1 MKQLIAV
8 LSAVAVMAVA
18 ILGSQAANAQQR
30 SVLSKTDI
38 SDTPGKEGVLLS
50 VVIPPGLIGGKHYHP
65 GDEFLYL
72 VEGTLTIEI
81 DDKPPVTLKPGETL
95 HIPGKA
101 IHRALNPNANAPAR
115 VLTFGVFQKGQPDTT
130 PVK

>member
-1 MKQLIAV
+1 MKHLIGM
-8 LSAVAVMAVA
+8 LSAVPIMSLA
-18 ILGSQAANAQQR
+18 ILGSQDVNAQQR
-30 SVLSKTDI
+30 TVLSRTDL
-38 SDTPGKEGVLLS
+38 SDTPDKEGVMLS
-50 VVIPPGLIGGKHYHP
+50 VVIPPGLSGAKHFHP
-65 GDEFLYL
+65 GDEFLYV
-72 VEGTLTIEI
+72 VEGALTIEI
-81 DDKPPVTLKPGETL
+81 DGKAPVSLMPGQTI

>member
-1 MKQLIAV
+1 MKQLNTA
-8 LSAVAVMAVA
+8 LSAVAIMAIA
-18 ILGSQAANAQQR
+18 ILGTAPAYAQQR

-38 SDTPGKEGVLLS
+38 SDTPGKEGIMLS
-50 VVIPPGLIGGKHYHP
+50 VVIPPALVGGKHYHP

-72 VEGTLTIEI
+72 VEGSLTIEI
-81 DDKPPVTLKPGETL
+81 DGNAPVTLKPGETL

-101 IHRALNPNANAPAR
+101 IHRALNPSATAPAR

>member
-1 MKQLIAV
+1 M
-8 LSAVAVMAVA
+8 
-18 ILGSQAANAQQR
+18 
-30 SVLSKTDI
+30 
-38 SDTPGKEGVLLS
+38 LS
-50 VVIPPGLIGGKHYHP
+50 VFIPPGLAGGKHYHP

-72 VEGTLTIEI
+72 LEGALTIEI
-81 DDKPPVTLKPGETL
+81 DGKAPVSLKPGETI

-101 IHRALNPNANAPAR
+101 IHRAFNPNANAPAR

>member
-1 MKQLIAV
+1 MKQLNTA
-8 LSAVAVMAVA
+8 LSAVAIIVIAV
-18 ILGSQAANAQQR
+18 LGTAPAYAQQR

-38 SDTPGKEGVLLS
+38 SDTPGKEGVMLS
-50 VVIPPGLIGGKHYHP
+50 VVIPPALVGGKHYHP

-72 VEGTLTIEI
+72 VEGSLTIEI
-81 DDKPPVTLKPGETL
+81 DGNAPVTLKPGETV

-101 IHRALNPNANAPAR
+101 IHRALNPNATAPAR